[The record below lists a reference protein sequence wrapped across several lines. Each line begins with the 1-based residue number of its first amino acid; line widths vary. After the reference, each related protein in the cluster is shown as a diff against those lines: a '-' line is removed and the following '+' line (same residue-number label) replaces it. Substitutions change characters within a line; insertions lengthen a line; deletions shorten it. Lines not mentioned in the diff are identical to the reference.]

1 MKRWEFDSIAQA
13 ASYISSW
20 FSGTHDERFLLK
32 DYLDSAIGIFLSS
45 HVIVDQRWLKL
56 LLSCWK
62 YLFLEKSIHV

>member
-32 DYLDSAIGIFLSS
+32 DYLDSAIGIFSILT
-45 HVIVDQRWLKL
+45 L
-56 LLSCWK
+56 LL
-62 YLFLEKSIHV
+62 